1 MRETGLAHQAYV
13 TIKNMIVG
21 SELKPGQFINESQMM
36 ERLQMGRTPVHEALL
51 ELSKDQLVKIH
62 PRKGIEICQVSLK
75 KIHDIFEIREI
86 IEPSILRRTME
97 VLDKEKL
104 IHMRDRF
111 LVTMDCTALE
121 TKEGIF
127 NCVKLDDEF
136 HRFLISPLNNKY
148 AEEMM
153 DSFFDYLTMIRITV
167 TSDAVRYPQS
177 NTEHVELIDAILQ
190 GDREKACQKLQE
202 HLDTAYRVTIRN
214 FGK

>member
-1 MRETGLAHQAYV
+1 
-13 TIKNMIVG
+13 
-21 SELKPGQFINESQMM
+21 
-36 ERLQMGRTPVHEALL
+36 
-51 ELSKDQLVKIH
+51 
-62 PRKGIEICQVSLK
+62 
-75 KIHDIFEIREI
+75 
-86 IEPSILRRTME
+86 
-97 VLDKEKL
+97 
-104 IHMRDRF
+104 MRDRF

-153 DSFFDYLTMIRITV
+153 DSFFDYLTMIRLTV
-167 TSDAVRYPQS
+167 TSDAVRYAQS
-177 NTEHVELIDAILQ
+177 NTEHVEVIDAILQ